1 MPTPVA
7 DTRTARPFEGIY
19 DVPETA
25 RYLRAAVYGERLYP
39 VQSSKLIR
47 WIRRGIASPDL
58 VELGGRELLIGFEDV
73 VSLRVIAALRA
84 AGVSWREIDR
94 SGEWLRTAT
103 GARRPFATDWLWTG
117 QGEVFAEWRE
127 RLIAAGRGGQLAL
140 GLLRSYLMPVH
151 GLVFSPETHAAT
163 SWEPIQGVVLK
174 PTIQFGSP
182 CVKGTRIPTRTIAGM
197 IEAGDSADW
206 VAASFDLSAAEVQAA
221 CDWEIRL
228 RSGQRPFAYG
238 SSSVIP
244 A

>member
-25 RYLRAAVYGERLYP
+25 RYLRAAVHGEQLYP
-39 VQSSKLIR
+39 VQSGKLIR

-103 GARRPFATDWLWTG
+103 GAARPFATDWLWTG
-117 QGEVFAEWRE
+117 
-127 RLIAAGRGGQLAL
+127 
-140 GLLRSYLMPVH
+140 
-151 GLVFSPETHAAT
+151 
-163 SWEPIQGVVLK
+163 
-174 PTIQFGSP
+174 
-182 CVKGTRIPTRTIAGM
+182 
-197 IEAGDSADW
+197 
-206 VAASFDLSAAEVQAA
+206 
-221 CDWEIRL
+221 
-228 RSGQRPFAYG
+228 
-238 SSSVIP
+238 
-244 A
+244 

>member
-1 MPTPVA
+1 MT
-7 DTRTARPFEGIY
+7 TTAAQPPAAFEGVY

-25 RYLRAAVYGERLYP
+25 RYLRAAVYGEQLYP
-39 VQSSKLIR
+39 VQAGKLIR

-58 VELGGRELLIGFEDV
+58 VELGGRELLLGFEDV

-94 SGEWLRTAT
+94 SGEWLRTTT
-103 GARRPFATDWLWTG
+103 GSQRPFASDWLWTG
-117 QGEVFAEWRE
+117 QGEVFAEWCE

-140 GLLRSYLMPVH
+140 GLLRNYLMPVH
-151 GLVFSPETHAAT
+151 GLVFSPETQAAI

-197 IEAGDSADW
+197 IEAGDSVDW
-206 VAASFDLSAAEVQAA
+206 VASSFDLSLDDVQAA
-221 CDWEIRL
+221 CDWETRL
-228 RSGQRPFAYG
+228 RSN
-238 SSSVIP
+238 
-244 A
+244 